1 MDHHC
6 HPLRRW
12 SGRLEPNEFR
22 ACFSETLDPRV
33 LEEHVPNT
41 AIYRTVLRRL
51 APIFGCQPSEAAI
64 LTARQMADPAR
75 YSRELLERS
84 RTGLLLLDH
93 GYTGPD
99 AMGVEEHRAAVPIA
113 QREVVRLE
121 TLAEGLVEGHRRME
135 DWLDAVRVAVREA
148 VRGGAVGVKTICAYR
163 ASLRL
168 RWPDQ
173 RAARENYGMLR
184 GALRARGGG
193 RPRLG
198 GEPLCHTLVF
208 VAAEECAGL
217 GVPLQV
223 HCGLGATDEDLA
235 ESSPLGLR
243 PLLADE
249 RHRELRV
256 AMLHC
261 YPYHRE
267 AAYLCSVYA
276 GAYMDLSLAIPL
288 ATTDGARAMREVLGL
303 CPWSKLLYATDA
315 SRLPEM
321 YLVAAQLHR
330 EALADALCGLAEERI
345 LAFDEAERVG
355 RQILAGN
362 ARRLYGLG
370 ASDG

>member
-12 SGRLEPNEFR
+12 SGRLEPNDFR
-22 ACFSETLDPRV
+22 ACFSETLDARV
-33 LEEHVPNT
+33 LGEHVPNT
-41 AIYRTVLRRL
+41 AVYRMALRRL
-51 APIFGCQPSEAAI
+51 APLFGCQPSEAAI
-64 LTARQMADPAR
+64 LTARQMADPGR
-75 YSRELLERS
+75 YSKELLEQS
-84 RTGLLLLDH
+84 RTGVLLLDH

-99 AMGVEEHRAAVPIA
+99 AMGVEEHRSAVPIA

-121 TLAEGLVEGHRRME
+121 TLAEGLVEGYRRMD
-135 DWLDAVRVAVREA
+135 DWLDGVRAALREA

-173 RAARENYGMLR
+173 RDAREDYGMLR
-184 GALRARGGG
+184 QALKARGGG
-193 RPRLG
+193 WPRLS

-208 VAAEECAGL
+208 LAAEECASL

-223 HCGLGATDEDLA
+223 HCGFGDTDEDLA
-235 ESSPLGLR
+235 EASPLGLR
-243 PLLADE
+243 PLLNDE
-249 RHRELRV
+249 RHRDLCV
-256 AMLHC
+256 TLLHC

-288 ATTDGARAMREVLGL
+288 AASDGARAMREVLGL

-321 YLVAAQLHR
+321 YLIAAQLHR
-330 EALADALCGLAEERI
+330 EALAGALGELVEDRV
-345 LAFDEAERVG
+345 LSYGEADRAG
-355 RQILAGN
+355 RQVLAGN
-362 ARRLYGLG
+362 ARRVYRL
-370 ASDG
+370 

>member
-1 MDHHC
+1 M
-6 HPLRRW
+6 
-12 SGRLEPNEFR
+12 
-22 ACFSETLDPRV
+22 
-33 LEEHVPNT
+33 PNT
-41 AIYRTVLRRL
+41 AVYRIVLRRL

-64 LTARQMADPAR
+64 LTARQMADPSR
-75 YSRELLERS
+75 YSRELLQRS
-84 RTGLLLLDH
+84 RTGVLLLDH
-93 GYTGPD
+93 GFTGPD
-99 AMGVEEHRAAVPIA
+99 AMGIEEHRAAVPIP

-121 TLAEGLVEGHRRME
+121 TLAEGLVEGYRRLD
-135 DWLDAVRVAVREA
+135 DWLEGVRVALREA

-173 RAARENYGMLR
+173 RAAREDYGMLR
-184 GALRARGGG
+184 QALKARGGG
-193 RPRLG
+193 WPRLA
-198 GEPLCHTLVF
+198 GEPLCHTLVLL
-208 VAAEECAGL
+208 AADECASL

-223 HCGLGATDEDLA
+223 HCGLGDTDEDLA

-243 PLLADE
+243 PLFSDE
-249 RHRELRV
+249 RHRELCV
-256 AMLHC
+256 TLLHC

-288 ATTDGARAMREVLGL
+288 AATDGARAMREVLGL

-321 YLVAAQLHR
+321 YMIAAQLHR
-330 EALADALCGLAEERI
+330 EALADALCEMAEQRI
-345 LAFDEAERVG
+345 LAFDEADRAG

-362 ARRLYGLG
+362 ARRLYRL
-370 ASDG
+370 